1 MNYPKVMTN
10 PLLKK
15 RETQK
20 ELKDQKDKMIFSNMK
35 RPISGYQYEFAR
47 PFSTKAGGETLMH

>member
-20 ELKDQKDKMIFSNMK
+20 EHKEQVERMKFSNMQ
-35 RPISGYQYEFAR
+35 RPISSYQYEFAR
-47 PFSTKAGGETLMH
+47 PFSTKSGGETLMQ